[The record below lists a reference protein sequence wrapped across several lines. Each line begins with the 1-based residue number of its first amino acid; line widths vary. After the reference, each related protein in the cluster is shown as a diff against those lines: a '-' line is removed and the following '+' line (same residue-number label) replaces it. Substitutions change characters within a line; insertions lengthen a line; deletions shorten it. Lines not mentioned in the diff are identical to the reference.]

1 MNTIRQNL
9 NQLWER
15 IAAAARR
22 AGRDEGEITL
32 VGVTKT
38 QPVEAVLEGLDAG
51 LQHLGENRVAEL
63 RDKRRQVEERQA
75 GGRMPTWHMIGHIQS
90 RKAGDVVG
98 SADVVHSLDSIKL
111 ARRLERFAA
120 EAGCVLPV
128 LVEVNVSG
136 EESKYGLSVHHWQE
150 DARRL
155 APLHELLPELM
166 QMPHLHLQGLMTMA
180 PWVPDPDVIRP
191 VFRSAR
197 RLQERLA
204 ADYPQGDWRHLSMGM
219 SDDFEIAIEEGAT
232 IIRVGRALF
241 GPRRLTT

>member
-22 AGRDEGEITL
+22 ARRDEGEITL

-38 QPVEAVLEGLDAG
+38 QPVEAVLEGLEAG

-63 RDKRRQVEERQA
+63 RDKRRQVEARQA
-75 GGRMPTWHMIGHIQS
+75 GGRTPTWHMIGHIQS
-90 RKAGDVVG
+90 RKASDVVG
-98 SADVVHSLDSIKL
+98 SADVVHSLDSVKL

-120 EAGCVLPV
+120 EAGRVLPV

-136 EESKYGLSVHHWQE
+136 EESKYGVGVHHWQE
-150 DARRL
+150 DVRRL

-166 QMPHLHLQGLMTMA
+166 QMPHLRLQGLMTMA
-180 PWVPDPDVIRP
+180 PWVLDPDVIRP
-191 VFRSAR
+191 VFRSVR

-204 ADYPQGDWRHLSMGM
+204 ADYPEGDWRHLSMGM